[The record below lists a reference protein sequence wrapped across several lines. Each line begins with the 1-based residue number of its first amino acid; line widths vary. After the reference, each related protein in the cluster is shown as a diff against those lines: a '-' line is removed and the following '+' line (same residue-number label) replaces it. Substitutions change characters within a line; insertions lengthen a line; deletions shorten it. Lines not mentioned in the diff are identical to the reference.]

1 MADIDYDVRDRTR
14 VISREA
20 EAAIDEQDP
29 GPLWPDLAQWLDERV
44 AAAMADSYVWAE
56 QRSQWLAAQVVD
68 RFAADGGAAVPELT
82 VGSAADALD
91 DLAGLPDIDP
101 GDMSMRSRLIVG
113 LRGSYS
119 GVLMTGLITSLT
131 GLAVINPFS
140 LAAGVLLGRKTYNDD
155 KKQRIQRRQSE
166 AKMVVRRHLDDVVFH
181 VSKQLKDRLRVVQR
195 TLRDLITDTV
205 DEMSTSLA
213 EAVKAAQRSAK
224 AATAERDARIR
235 ALRGQ
240 VDAVERLAREVR
252 QLADVPVAVP

>member
-1 MADIDYDVRDRTR
+1 
-14 VISREA
+14 
-20 EAAIDEQDP
+20 
-29 GPLWPDLAQWLDERV
+29 
-44 AAAMADSYVWAE
+44 
-56 QRSQWLAAQVVD
+56 
-68 RFAADGGAAVPELT
+68 
-82 VGSAADALD
+82 
-91 DLAGLPDIDP
+91 
-101 GDMSMRSRLIVG
+101 
-113 LRGSYS
+113 
-119 GVLMTGLITSLT
+119 
-131 GLAVINPFS
+131 
-140 LAAGVLLGRKTYNDD
+140 
-155 KKQRIQRRQSE
+155 
-166 AKMVVRRHLDDVVFH
+166 MVVRRHLDDVVFH